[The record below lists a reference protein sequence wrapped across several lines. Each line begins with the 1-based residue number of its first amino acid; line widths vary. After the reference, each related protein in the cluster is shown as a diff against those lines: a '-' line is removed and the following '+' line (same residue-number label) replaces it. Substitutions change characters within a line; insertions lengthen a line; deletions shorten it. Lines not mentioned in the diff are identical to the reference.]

1 MRNRAVVL
9 TYLNAPDRAADMRSR
24 CRVAGPGQG
33 IGDPPGTL
41 LDGCGVDHVPIAGG
55 DRRDVSQDR
64 VDASTGKDP
73 NGLVTADLT
82 QLAHRC
88 RRQIVVGVLELRPAR
103 GSEAIPLRGP
113 PSAGVLPSGGGIGH
127 SITGVD
133 QNVEVPAHP
142 GRGDAQPL
150 SDLGR
155 GDRSRLEQQLDDR
168 PAGLTVVRR
177 LTYDSRRGHRVR
189 SGRYFHNTSV
199 TQLIERVHQG
209 CPQQPIGGLT
219 DRYSSLVAARQ
230 RSSGTS
236 IGTLRSSIGS
246 LSSSIAQLHGDERTG
261 SPLNEAE
268 LAAMRRTRLFGAT
281 GTVLMGIGA
290 LGAGARPVIQDP
302 TFGVRL
308 LNLPS
313 RIQTVSLTMTT
324 TGAVMMALAWLML
337 GRFALGG
344 HRMSRS
350 QLDHTLMLWMMP
362 LLIAP
367 PMYSKDVYSY
377 LAQSQ
382 ISRIG
387 LNPYKVGPA
396 PGLGLDHVFTLSV
409 PSLWRETP
417 APYGPLF
424 LWIGRGISALT
435 GENIVAAV
443 LCHRLIVLIGV
454 GLIVWSLP
462 RLAHRC
468 GVAEVSALWLGAANP
483 LLVMH
488 LVAGIHNE
496 ALMLGLMLTGTEF
509 ALRGVEHAGALVPHP
524 VRWPRTRGQWAQW
537 VPLGMLFGGATL
549 ITLSSQVKLPGLLA
563 LGFVAMA
570 LACRWGGTFKAFLGA
585 SALMGGLALAV
596 MALIGWASGLGFG
609 WLFTLGTANVVR
621 SWMSPPTLLALG
633 TGQVGILL
641 GLGDHTTAVLSLTR
655 AMGVLV
661 IAITVTWLLLA
672 VLRGRLHPV
681 GGLGVALGATVL
693 LFPVVQPWYLLWAII
708 PLAAWAT
715 RPGFRRAAIAVSLVV
730 GIFGPT
736 ANGDRFALFQIVDA
750 TVASTVI
757 VVLLIALTFNR
768 LPWRGLPN
776 GGDPRGG
783 NLSSSEP
790 RASSPSAGAYA
801 DSP

>member
-1 MRNRAVVL
+1 M
-9 TYLNAPDRAADMRSR
+9 
-24 CRVAGPGQG
+24 
-33 IGDPPGTL
+33 
-41 LDGCGVDHVPIAGG
+41 
-55 DRRDVSQDR
+55 
-64 VDASTGKDP
+64 
-73 NGLVTADLT
+73 
-82 QLAHRC
+82 
-88 RRQIVVGVLELRPAR
+88 
-103 GSEAIPLRGP
+103 
-113 PSAGVLPSGGGIGH
+113 
-127 SITGVD
+127 
-133 QNVEVPAHP
+133 
-142 GRGDAQPL
+142 
-150 SDLGR
+150 
-155 GDRSRLEQQLDDR
+155 
-168 PAGLTVVRR
+168 
-177 LTYDSRRGHRVR
+177 
-189 SGRYFHNTSV
+189 
-199 TQLIERVHQG
+199 
-209 CPQQPIGGLT
+209 
-219 DRYSSLVAARQ
+219 AARQ
-230 RSSGTS
+230 
-236 IGTLRSSIGS
+236 LS
-246 LSSSIAQLHGDERTG
+246 LSSSIARWHGDERAVG
-261 SPLNEAE
+261 APLNEPE
-268 LAAMRRTRLFGAT
+268 LQAMHRTRIFGAT

-290 LGAGARPVIQDP
+290 LGAGARPVVQDP

-337 GRFALGG
+337 GRFALGPR
-344 HRMSRS
+344 RMTRN
-350 QLDHTLMLWMMP
+350 QLDRTLMLWIAP

-382 ISRIG
+382 ITRIG
-387 LNPYKVGPA
+387 LNPYQVGPA

-443 LCHRLIVLIGV
+443 LCHRLVVLIGV
-454 GLIVWSLP
+454 GLIVWAIP
-462 RLAHRC
+462 RLARRC
-468 GVAEVSALWLGAANP
+468 GVAEVTALWLGAANP

-509 ALRGVEHAGALVPHP
+509 ALRGIDGAAGRAISAGATAPLLPRP
-524 VRWPRTRGQWAQW
+524 VRWPRSRADWSRWT
-537 VPLGMLFGGATL
+537 PLALVLAGTVL

-563 LGFVAMA
+563 LGFAAMA
-570 LACRWGGTFKAFLGA
+570 LAHRWGGTVKAFF
-585 SALMGGLALAV
+585 SAGLLMGTVALAV
-596 MALIGWASGLGFG
+596 MALVGWASGLGFG

-621 SWMSPPTLLALG
+621 SWMSPPTLLALA

-655 AMGVLV
+655 AMGVMI
-661 IAITVTWLLLA
+661 IAIVVSWLLLA

-715 RPGFRRAAIAVSLVV
+715 LPRFRIATIAVSLIV

-736 ANGDRFALFQIVDA
+736 ANGDRFALFQILDA
-750 TVASTVI
+750 TLASALIVAALI
-757 VVLLIALTFNR
+757 VLTRNR
-768 LPWRGLPN
+768 LPWRYVPGTDERYSGQDLALSQVLSRRDGATDHPPA
-776 GGDPRGG
+776 GDPA
-783 NLSSSEP
+783 P
-790 RASSPSAGAYA
+790 AAYA
-801 DSP
+801 ESP